1 MKVLYKKFSEGIIR
15 GTLPATCQPSP
26 PLERRTRVGASS
38 KSGSKPSSAG
48 VIKAAIQ
55 SVVKLKPIVPG
66 EEEVLTPDD
75 ILTMFNF

>member
-26 PLERRTRVGASS
+26 PAERRTRMSGSS
-38 KSGSKPSSAG
+38 KSGSKPGSAG
-48 VIKAAIQ
+48 IIKAAMQ

-66 EEEVLTPDD
+66 EEEVLTTDD
-75 ILTMFNF
+75 ILTMLIF